1 MHSVQPLGRLLV
13 SSGLLAQRALDE
25 VLALQKTDGR
35 RLGELLAERGL
46 VRPHQLAQFLSHQL
60 ACPWVSLPRI
70 EIARE
75 AVRALPPAIARKHH
89 MVPVHLRITKRATT
103 LYVAMDDPTD
113 DVALAT
119 ASAAAGMPV
128 KAMVALSSEIRA
140 HLERLYGAPAMASE
154 PPASANGAP
163 ISANGISIFANGT
176 SISAS
181 ERTRALGLAP
191 SIAVKNGAGGKPAP
205 SRPPKPPP
213 PSSPPPTDEP
223 SIIDFVD
230 VIEEGPSSPPSPRP
244 KILVVDA
251 KESLVDSVRAA
262 ATRLGGDAIGVA
274 LADAASAAAAHAP
287 SALVV
292 TEDVYANERSG
303 LDRLALETGAL
314 LVVSSEAF
322 EGRQLE
328 GLLEDAIKRWRRSS
342 YEKGAIL
349 EGRYELLRDVGGR
362 VAGSRWEVRHL
373 RTARRSLL
381 KVGVR
386 VDGDESDAKSVRSE
400 QLALAS
406 FVHAG
411 SVDLRDAGTTERGDP
426 YIVVEMLEGRTLEGL
441 VAARGALPTAE
452 ACSVLRQLACV
463 LAAAHDAS
471 VRHGDVRPENVLIA
485 RDAWGVE
492 RVRLVNW
499 ESATIAAD
507 ATDVAADLAGIGAC
521 AFLALVGRPWN
532 DSQAPQNDG
541 DVARIGNEAARSIRS
556 GNWAPPA
563 LASVIARALGET
575 DAERFTSTKE
585 LIDALDAAAPP
596 EPAHR
601 SLLDANPER
610 RGTSIPPAPR
620 PMSVAPIATNEA
632 NEANAA
638 ELRRYP
644 RAAYRTPVRVE
655 VPGIGA
661 VEGRSEE
668 ISARGLSFVTRGKV
682 VDDAQITV
690 RFALPIDGKIVSESG
705 VVRWSRAP
713 SSDDAACAIGIE
725 LASPTFESEKQIA
738 RYVALMGD
746 RSSERRPRERSFTR
760 P

>member
-13 SSGLLAQRALDE
+13 TSGLLTQQALDE

-35 RLGELLAERGL
+35 RLGELLAEKGL

-60 ACPWVSLPRI
+60 ACPWVSLQRV

-75 AVRALPPAIARKHH
+75 AVEALPPAIALKHH
-89 MVPVHLRITKRATT
+89 MVPVHLRVTKGATT
-103 LYVAMDDPTD
+103 LYVAMDEPTD
-113 DVALAT
+113 DIALAA
-119 ASAAAGMPV
+119 ASAAAAMPV

-140 HLERLYGAPAMASE
+140 HLDRLYGSPTPAPEPSPSVRERAPSFASV
-154 PPASANGAP
+154 
-163 ISANGISIFANGT
+163 
-176 SISAS
+176 
-181 ERTRALGLAP
+181 P
-191 SIAVKNGAGGKPAP
+191 SIAVKDDASGKSLP

-213 PSSPPPTDEP
+213 PKPSAPLPSRDEP
-223 SIIDFVD
+223 SILDVVD
-230 VIEEGPSSPPSPRP
+230 VIEEDPSSRPSPRP
-244 KILVVDA
+244 KVLVVEA
-251 KESLVDSVRAA
+251 KESLVVSVRAA
-262 ATRLGGDAIGVA
+262 AARFGGDAIGVT
-274 LADAASAAAAHAP
+274 LADAASAAAAHSP
-287 SALVV
+287 CALVV

-303 LDRLALETGAL
+303 LDLLALETGAL

-342 YEKGAIL
+342 YEKGAVL

-386 VDGDESDAKSVRSE
+386 IDGDESDAESVRRE

-406 FVHAG
+406 FIHPG
-411 SVDLRDAGTTERGDP
+411 SVDLRDAGTTERNDP

-452 ACSVLRQLACV
+452 ACSVIRQIADV

-471 VRHGDVRPENVLIA
+471 IRHGEVRPENVLIV

-492 RVRLVNW
+492 RVKLVNW
-499 ESATIAAD
+499 EAAIIADGAAD
-507 ATDVAADLAGIGAC
+507 VAIDLAGIGAC
-521 AFLALVGRPWN
+521 AFLALAGRTRN
-532 DSQAPQNDG
+532 EGEAVRSIGSGSGAPQ
-541 DVARIGNEAARSIRS
+541 E
-556 GNWAPPA
+556 
-563 LASVIARALGET
+563 
-575 DAERFTSTKE
+575 
-585 LIDALDAAAPP
+585 
-596 EPAHR
+596 
-601 SLLDANPER
+601 LLDAKPER
-610 RGTSIPPAPR
+610 RGTSVRPGPR
-620 PMSVAPIATNEA
+620 SASVAPPAEEEEATEKPA
-632 NEANAA
+632 PQPSSDAT

-661 VEGRSEE
+661 VDGRSED
-668 ISARGLSFVTRGKV
+668 ISERGLFVVTRGKIA
-682 VDDAQITV
+682 DGAQVTV
-690 RFALPIDGKIVSESG
+690 RFALPIDGKVVSESG

-713 SSDDAACAIGIE
+713 HSGDGGGAARAVGIE
-725 LASPTFESEKQIA
+725 LTSPGPESVKQIS
-738 RYVALMGD
+738 RYV
-746 RSSERRPRERSFTR
+746 SFMAAEK
-760 P
+760 